1 MYNSLKTAGLTLQV
15 FENFSLKVSEKK
27 RNRSNTSTG
36 ARPDRKV
43 RFILGELFD
52 TWSWQPND
60 RKWFWLD
67 GIESCCVGVEG
78 SSKSICVRRFS
89 PSALSLFRFHLS
101 PFPQKR
107 LILRLHGGLEIS
119 LSGFELAWKSVVFRV
134 FLGSISAVSRVRSLI
149 LPLGGWVRAHFPE
162 QRLVIEPSVF
172 PAVFVRLLVIQQGRG
187 NGRRLVRKMTNNKL
201 KCYRNRD
208 FFFQFCVLFRS
219 MNHLHFGISLVN
231 NFFGY

>member
-1 MYNSLKTAGLTLQV
+1 MAGFTVQV
-15 FENFSLKVSEKK
+15 FENSSLEVSEKK

-36 ARPDRKV
+36 ARPDRKL

-89 PSALSLFRFHLS
+89 PSPLSLFRFHLS

-107 LILRLHGGLEIS
+107 LILRLLAECRTSFRTSSS
-119 LSGFELAWKSVVFRV
+119 LRGWKASCAFSGPTSGSPAKTMFARELTA
-134 FLGSISAVSRVRSLI
+134 LSISERMDSILRIKRV
-149 LPLGGWVRAHFPE
+149 
-162 QRLVIEPSVF
+162 
-172 PAVFVRLLVIQQGRG
+172 
-187 NGRRLVRKMTNNKL
+187 
-201 KCYRNRD
+201 
-208 FFFQFCVLFRS
+208 
-219 MNHLHFGISLVN
+219 
-231 NFFGY
+231 